1 MIKKNK
7 QEQNETEEKQTIEVN
22 TSHQK
27 ENQAGGNHETP
38 VQEDPADE
46 ANLASQI
53 ESLKTE
59 LEAFEAKADEY
70 LEGWQ
75 RARADFANYKKRI
88 NRERQRIRQDA
99 IGEVT
104 KRYLPVLDDL
114 ERALKNR
121 PEQGEGAEWAEGIE
135 LVYRKMLSILE
146 SDGIVPME
154 AEGDTFNPNL
164 HEAIDQAESEEH
176 QSDEII
182 EVIQK
187 GYMIDD
193 RVLRPAMVR
202 VAK

>member
-1 MIKKNK
+1 MSKKKK
-7 QEQNETEEKQTIEVN
+7 QEQNELEEKQTIEVK
-22 TSHQK
+22 TSSQ
-27 ENQAGGNHETP
+27 EEDQAGGNGETP
-38 VQEDPADE
+38 VKEDSADE
-46 ANLASQI
+46 TDLVSQI
-53 ESLKTE
+53 ESLKSE

-70 LEGWQ
+70 LDGWQ

-121 PEQGEGAEWAEGIE
+121 PKEGEGAEWAEGIE

-176 QSDEII
+176 ESDEII

>member
-7 QEQNETEEKQTIEVN
+7 QEQNETEEKQTIEVK
-22 TSHQK
+22 TSPQ
-27 ENQAGGNHETP
+27 EEDQAGGNSETP
-38 VQEDPADE
+38 KQVDSADE
-46 ANLASQI
+46 AELASQI
-53 ESLKTE
+53 KSLKSE

-70 LEGWQ
+70 LDGWQ

-176 QSDEII
+176 ESDEII